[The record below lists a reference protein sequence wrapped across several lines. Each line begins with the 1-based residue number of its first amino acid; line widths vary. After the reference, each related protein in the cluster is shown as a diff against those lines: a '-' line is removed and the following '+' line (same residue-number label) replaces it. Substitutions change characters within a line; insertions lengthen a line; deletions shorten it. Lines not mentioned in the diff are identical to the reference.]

1 MIGQTVSHYR
11 VLDRL
16 GRGGMGEVYLAED
29 LSLRRPVALKMPAGS
44 DPGRLVREA
53 RAASAIAHPHVAVIY
68 EIGEWDDGGQVRP
81 FIAMEHVPG
90 RTLARILEEAALA
103 PKEALRIAGQI
114 LEALAAAHEK
124 GVVHR
129 DVKPSNVMVGED
141 GRVKV
146 LDFGLAKHVPFV
158 GESLDTW
165 SREEGS
171 GATLGALVG
180 TAAYMSPEQVR
191 GLEVDAR
198 TDVFSLGVL
207 LYEML
212 AGRRPFEGENA
223 AAVLGA
229 VLHAQAVRLDRLER
243 GVSPALAAVVDRM
256 LAKERDAR
264 YASMAEVQA
273 ALLAAAG
280 GGAVTPSAAPA
291 IPSVAAIRFGNI
303 TGNGEDDWLGTGIAE
318 TLMADLKGQAGF
330 SVVSKERTTEVLRK
344 LGARG
349 VSEDE
354 LAASLGREVGAR
366 FVVGGAYQR
375 QGDGVRVT
383 VRITEMPNGAVAGSF
398 KVDGRMSEVFAL
410 QDRIAS
416 GVASLLR
423 VSAPAS
429 VAHEDTGVVEAF
441 AAYSRGL
448 IELRQESATSLD
460 RAIQAFERAI
470 SLDPRYAKAHMQ
482 LGVAL
487 SVKAGYLGQPEL
499 FAPGVARL
507 REAIAREPSLAE
519 AWRELGSTLVQGGQV
534 DEGIAALER
543 ALVLDPTDASAH
555 SSLGRA
561 HFIGKGDFARG
572 ARGYERALALN
583 PQAGWS
589 ALQLAH
595 CAAFLGEYERGE
607 AAARRA
613 IVLQEEFL
621 SGKEGIVIVGAYIRL
636 AHLLALR
643 GRHPEARRELEREM
657 EFLGRI
663 DHALKARVVIELHAR
678 LGASLLALHE
688 EPDARSALDF
698 AIESFERRN
707 RVSGGD
713 PFTRYYG
720 AAAYGLRGDPDQA
733 LSELEQAAAE
743 FRAYTVARAR
753 IDPFFERLRGLP
765 RFLAL
770 VEAPAV

>member
-11 VLDRL
+11 ILDRL

-29 LSLRRPVALKMPAGS
+29 LSLHRQVALKIPAGDDS
-44 DPGRLVREA
+44 GRLVREA
-53 RAASAIAHPHVAVIY
+53 RAASAIAHPQVAVIY
-68 EIGEWDDGGQVRP
+68 EIGDWEDGGHKRP
-81 FIAMEHVPG
+81 FIAMEYVPG
-90 RTLARILEEAALA
+90 RTLARLLEEGAL
-103 PKEALRIAGQI
+103 PTEETLRIAGQI
-114 LEALAAAHEK
+114 VEALSAAHAQ

-171 GATLGALVG
+171 AGSLGALVG

-212 AGRRPFEGENA
+212 ARHRPFEGENA

-229 VLHAQAVRLDRLER
+229 ILHARPVSLDRLER
-243 GVSPALAAVVDRM
+243 GVSPALAAVVDKM

-264 YASMAEVQA
+264 YASMGEVRD
-273 ALLAAAG
+273 ALALGSIGAFAGSAAA
-280 GGAVTPSAAPA
+280 AV
-291 IPSVAAIRFGNI
+291 PSVAAIRFSNI
-303 TGNGEDDWLGTGIAE
+303 TANEEDDWLGTGIAE
-318 TLMADLKGQAGF
+318 TLITDLKGQSGF
-330 SVVSKERTTEVLRK
+330 SIVSRERTTEVLRK
-344 LGARG
+344 LGAFG
-349 VSEDE
+349 VPEDS

-383 VRITEMPNGAVAGSF
+383 VRITEMPGGVVAGSF
-398 KVDGRMSEVFAL
+398 KVDGRMNEVFAL

-423 VSAPAS
+423 VSAPATA
-429 VAHEDTGVVEAF
+429 AHEDTGVVEAF

-448 IELRQESATSLD
+448 IELRQESALSID
-460 RAIQAFERAI
+460 RAIQAFARAAI
-470 SLDPRYAKAHMQ
+470 LDPDYAKAHMQ
-482 LGVAL
+482 LGIAQA
-487 SVKAGYLGQPEL
+487 VKAGYLSQADL
-499 FAPGVARL
+499 FAPAVARL
-507 REAIAREPSLAE
+507 RRALELEPTLTE
-519 AWRELGSTLVQGGQV
+519 AWRELGSTLVQAGQV
-534 DEGIAALER
+534 DEGIAAIER
-543 ALVLDPTDASAH
+543 ALVLDPTDASSH

-561 HFIGKGDFARG
+561 HFIGKGDFEQG
-572 ARGYERALALN
+572 ARCYERALALN

-595 CAAFLGEYERGE
+595 CSAFLGDFPRGE
-607 AAARRA
+607 GAALRA

-636 AHLLALR
+636 GHLYALQ
-643 GRHPEARRELEREM
+643 GRHGEARREFDREM
-657 EFLGRI
+657 EFLGRTF
-663 DHALKARVVIELHAR
+663 HALKARVVIELHAR
-678 LGASLLALHE
+678 LGASLLALGE
-688 EPDARSALDF
+688 EKDARSALDF
-698 AIESFERRN
+698 AVESFERRN
-707 RVSGGD
+707 RISGGD

-720 AAAYGLRGDPDQA
+720 AGAYALRGDEDAA
-733 LSELEQAAAE
+733 LLELERAAAE

-753 IDPFFERLRGLP
+753 IDPFFESLRGAP
-765 RFLAL
+765 RFQAMVTSLAR
-770 VEAPAV
+770 